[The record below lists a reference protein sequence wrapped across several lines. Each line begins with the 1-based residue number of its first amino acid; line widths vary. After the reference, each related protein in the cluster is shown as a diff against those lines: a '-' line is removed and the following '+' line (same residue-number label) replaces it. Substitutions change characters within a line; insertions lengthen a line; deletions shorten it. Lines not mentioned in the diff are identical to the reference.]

1 MHPKVEL
8 GPGISSFPWPGP
20 GPPCPSWSRWAP
32 PRASQPL
39 QHRLEAQ
46 QASGSRGGPCS
57 PSAGV
62 MLTPIQIE
70 SFLQPNLPAAGS
82 WRVPIRP
89 GAQTPSC
96 PALSIARTPVK
107 TSCGE
112 PPRPRVEEL
121 SEVFEIEAPR
131 SNLPPEPVL
140 PLEALCLLNWTCLWA
155 PSFPWGTRLPPRSQI
170 EQVFSKEETGQPV
183 LRQAL
188 ERPRDAQV
196 FKL

>member
-1 MHPKVEL
+1 MGSKHSKHL
-8 GPGISSFPWPGP
+8 ARG
-20 GPPCPSWSRWAP
+20 A
-32 PRASQPL
+32 PRAHL
-39 QHRLEAQ
+39 VW
-46 QASGSRGGPCS
+46 ASCS
-57 PSAGV
+57 
-62 MLTPIQIE
+62 
-70 SFLQPNLPAAGS
+70 QPNLPAAGS

-188 ERPRDAQV
+188 ERPRDVQV